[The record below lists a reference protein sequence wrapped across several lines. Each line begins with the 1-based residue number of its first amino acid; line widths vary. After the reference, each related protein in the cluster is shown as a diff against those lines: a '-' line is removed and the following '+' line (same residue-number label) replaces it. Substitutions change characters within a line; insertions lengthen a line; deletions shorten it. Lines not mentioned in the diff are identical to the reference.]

1 MLIHRSI
8 RRVLLASAVMVLAAT
23 AGATT
28 AAAAP
33 ALAPPVVQ
41 DVSGKGQGSVIEG
54 LAPAGAPL
62 LSRFQYGFTNGDH
75 PLRRLAEFPLPGQ
88 SGVELT
94 MADKNGDDT
103 FNYHAAHLAV
113 DPAPLLQGTF
123 RGNCAKDSCAVT
135 VARPTGN
142 FVFVLTGFRFSFDI
156 AEHQLD
162 KVAVT
167 ESNTVITTTFR
178 DQNGDDPYTYDV
190 SYAWVP
196 RARLG
201 VVDEID
207 GRVHGSVRETRST
220 TAGQKVIRGFSL
232 DNLASGDQGDNNI
245 QDIAVVTSSASVS
258 VLYGDRNPGDSAD
271 WAYLVNYA
279 TLV

>member
-28 AAAAP
+28 AAAAT
-33 ALAPPVVQ
+33 PPVVQ
-41 DVSGKGQGSVIEG
+41 NVSGSGQGSVIEG

-62 LSRFQYGFTNGDH
+62 LSRFQYHFSGDGDH

-94 MADKNGDDT
+94 MADKNGDDKFT
-103 FNYHAAHLAV
+103 YSAAHLAV

-123 RGNCAKDSCAVT
+123 RGNCAKDSCAVA
-135 VARPTGN
+135 VARPSGD

-201 VVDEID
+201 VVDEAD
-207 GRVHGSVRETRST
+207 GVVHGSVRATSSAA
-220 TAGQKVIRGFSL
+220 AGQKVIRGFSL
-232 DNLASGDQGDNNI
+232 DNLASGDQSDNNI
-245 QDIAVVTSSASVS
+245 KDIGVVTSTGTVS
-258 VLYGDRNPGDSAD
+258 VLYGDRNPADSAD